1 MILRVAMLTVLL
13 MMVPMVLLVMT
24 TAMQDSEHNV
34 MRHRSQRIS
43 GVAAR
48 WQRKVCRRMTA
59 MAERTRKC
67 DSDGSG
73 VMKILR
79 EKMTRTMTEMCWR

>member
-1 MILRVAMLTVLL
+1 MLIVIR
-13 MMVPMVLLVMT
+13 MVLLVMT

-48 WQRKVCRRMTA
+48 WQRKVCRIMTA
-59 MAERTRKC
+59 MAETTRKC
-67 DSDGSG
+67 DGDGCD
-73 VMKILR
+73 VMTTLR
-79 EKMTRTMTEMCWR
+79 MKMTRTMTGMCWR

>member
-1 MILRVAMLTVLL
+1 MILRVAIMTVLL

-48 WQRKVCRRMTA
+48 WQRKVCRIMTA
-59 MAERTRKC
+59 MAETTRKC
-67 DSDGSG
+67 DSDGD
-73 VMKILR
+73 VMKMLR
-79 EKMTRTMTEMCWR
+79 EKMTRTMTGMCWR